1 MFDTEKFICEI
12 EARPPLYDV
21 QLKVKAKCWYE
32 VAVAVFDD
40 WDELNVAAKDERGK
54 NNKTDGLSFYS
65 SKSTNFL
72 Y

>member
-1 MFDTEKFICEI
+1 MFDTEKIICEI

-21 QLKVKAKCWYE
+21 QLKEYSNREVKAKCWYE

-54 NNKTDGLSFYS
+54 NN
-65 SKSTNFL
+65 
-72 Y
+72 